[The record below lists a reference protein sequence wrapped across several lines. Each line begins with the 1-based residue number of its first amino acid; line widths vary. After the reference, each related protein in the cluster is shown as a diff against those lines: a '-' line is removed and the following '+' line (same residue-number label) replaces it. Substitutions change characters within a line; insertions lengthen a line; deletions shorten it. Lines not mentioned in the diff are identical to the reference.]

1 MRRTLIGV
9 LCTGLGVAG
18 LAACADLL
26 GFERLEASAPVAE
39 AGLPGFDV
47 STWFGIFA
55 PVVLF
60 HELYHLPRLARV
72 KRRQIARDAFSHRR
86 VGQLRF
92 VFRLCPQ
99 QQWQAEQQ
107 ATGDHQLYSFHVF
120 SLLQTIFS

>member
-1 MRRTLIGV
+1 MQRDVTSALAFEYDQQRV
-9 LCTGLGVAG
+9 LRFG
-18 LAACADLL
+18 AD
-26 GFERLEASAPVAE
+26 RAQEAEFAQVFLNE
-39 AGLPGFDV
+39 GQFVQGD
-47 STWFGIFA
+47 WFGIFA

-99 QQWQAEQQ
+99 QQWLAEQQ

-120 SLLQTIFS
+120 SLLQVIFS